1 MVQSHLNSEIE
12 YQKHERFDK
21 NDLNHE
27 TIPYDF
33 SINDNDIEIAL
44 GKLHESNI
52 DNNILFINVY
62 KIEDETVKEHIG
74 IFELYKK
81 DKENIYD
88 EDNDIDIER
97 IGELLIFDNNKENS
111 NVDKSEESDKEE
123 SNKEESDKE
132 ESYIEESNKEES
144 DKEESDKE
152 ESDKED
158 SDKEESDKEDSDSDS
173 DNDEDEDVWIKEFTD
188 SIDYTIKDNEGGGD
202 CFFAAVRDGLKTINR
217 NITVQ
222 EIRKLLSKEVTEDLY
237 STYSLLYSNFITE
250 KEELIKNN
258 NLLKI
263 KLNELMSKVKNSV
276 NITEKTNLLKE
287 IDSIKNKLSINK
299 KELDVVE
306 LQLNDEFYFM
316 SNVSSI
322 DDFKTLIKTNKFW
335 ADTWAISTI
344 ERLLNIKVVVL
355 SSQNYLL
362 GDLNNVLLCGQLND
376 RILEERGEFNPTHYI
391 VVEYTGDHYKLIK
404 YRENGALTYN
414 ELPLFI
420 IKLIKEKC
428 IEKNAGPY
436 YLIKD
441 FKKMQEHIEQV
452 QEPESVDENDQD
464 IDKEQVQDEDK
475 EQVQDEDKEQVQ
487 ESEIDDNDEIDI
499 TSDIIVKPLS
509 NQSKKNKSDFIDIKD
524 TKLDINIDLDDLEV
538 EDLNKLPKNSKKKL
552 YDDNIVFQF
561 YSKSS
566 GARLPGRGAGEK
578 IPDNKLVEFA
588 VLSKIPEWRKK
599 LSNFWVEPFDLDGH
613 RWSSVEHFYQAS
625 KFKKNNHEFYLKFTL
640 DKNPDSELSKD
651 PVMAKAAGGK
661 TGKYKGKIVRDKNI
675 KMDESFIENNRFSTM
690 KRAMKAKFTQNKDL
704 KELLKATKNAKLQHY
719 IRGSQPEVFM
729 DLMEVRK
736 EII

>member
-44 GKLHESNI
+44 GKLHESKI

-123 SNKEESDKE
+123 SD
-132 ESYIEESNKEES
+132 IEESNKEES
-144 DKEESDKE
+144 DKD
-152 ESDKED
+152 D
-158 SDKEESDKEDSDSDS
+158 SDSDSDS
-173 DNDEDEDVWIKEFTD
+173 DNDEDEDEDEDIWIKEFTD

-299 KELDVVE
+299 KHLDVVE

-441 FKKMQEHIEQV
+441 FKKMQEHI
-452 QEPESVDENDQD
+452 
-464 IDKEQVQDEDK
+464 

-675 KMDESFIENNRFSTM
+675 KMDEEFIENDRFDTM